1 MSHSLSIHSRSNS
14 DPSRQRGFSL
24 IEIMVV
30 IVIIGLLVGIV
41 APNVIGRADEARQQK
56 VQADFKAIQTAL
68 KMYRIDNFMYPTTEQ
83 GLDALVNRPT
93 LAPVPRNWKS
103 GGYLE
108 SLQTD
113 PWGNPYLY
121 MSPGESRDYDIYSL
135 GADGIVG
142 GEGNNADISIW
153 DQPVQN
159 D

>member
-1 MSHSLSIHSRSNS
+1 MNHSLSSHSQSRLGLN
-14 DPSRQRGFSL
+14 RQRGFSL

-41 APNVIGRADEARQQK
+41 APNVIGRADEARLQK

-83 GLDALVNRPT
+83 GLDALVSKPT
-93 LAPVPRNWKS
+93 LAPIPRNWKNS
-103 GGYLE
+103 GYLE

-121 MSPGESRDYDIYSL
+121 MSPGEAREYDIYTL

-142 GEGNNADISIW
+142 GVDNNADVSVW
-153 DQPVQN
+153 DQALQSE
-159 D
+159 

>member
-1 MSHSLSIHSRSNS
+1 MSTSFNTYMHVRSAR
-14 DPSRQRGFSL
+14 RQRGFSL

-68 KMYRIDNFMYPTTEQ
+68 KMYRIDNYMYPTTEQ
-83 GLDALVNRPT
+83 GLDALVNKPT
-93 LAPVPRNWKS
+93 LAPTPRNWKN